1 MNVRM
6 LLTIMP
12 KYNNC
17 PNCGNDKVGNG
28 EGKLIVED
36 NYFYRECKCG
46 WSIRINEEGKEI

>member
-1 MNVRM
+1 MNARM

-17 PNCGNDKVGNG
+17 PNCGNDKVGDG
-28 EGKLIVED
+28 EGKLIIED

-46 WSIRINEEGKEI
+46 WSIKINEEGKEI